1 MVLYELVNL
10 GLNSWNFYLG
20 LVIRSSKSPI
30 QVLWSC
36 FELDSMLTFEVL
48 CNGEVV

>member
-1 MVLYELVNL
+1 MDL

-30 QVLWSC
+30 HVLWSC
-36 FELDSMLTFEVL
+36 FELDSMLVFEVL
-48 CNGEVV
+48 WNGEVV